1 MNPNPQQPHQLVRR
15 SVLTPG
21 TLHLREGSESGRTIE
36 GYAILFDSLSE
47 VMWGED
53 DYEVREVIDPSA
65 ITRELLDQSNIA
77 FTLFHDDRLLL
88 ARSNKGE
95 GTLAYDIDERGVHFS
110 FEAPRTVDGDK
121 ALELVRRGDA
131 AGCSFAFTTHYWDED
146 FVTRERTV
154 KDGRTTIVYRVKIIT
169 GVYDMTLTGRPA
181 YPETS
186 AEARELRSLTEAI
199 SRRETVCETAREA
212 GDEVPAQSNPSEDPA
227 PACREEVAEMRRAAA
242 LPLTL

>member
-95 GTLAYDIDERGVHFS
+95 GTLSYDIDERGVRFS

-146 FVTRERTV
+146 FVARERTV

-169 GVYDMTLTGRPA
+169 GIYDMTLTGRPA

-186 AEARELRSLTEAI
+186 AEARELRSLSEAI
-199 SRRETVCETAREA
+199 SRRETARET
-212 GDEVPAQSNPSEDPA
+212 GDEVPAQSAQSAQSEDSA

>member
-95 GTLAYDIDERGVHFS
+95 GTLSYDIDERGVRFS

-131 AGCSFAFTTHYWDED
+131 AGCSFAFTTHYWDTD
-146 FVTRERTV
+146 FVARERTV

-169 GVYDMTLTGRPA
+169 GIYDMTLTGRPA

-186 AEARELRSLTEAI
+186 AEARELRSLSEAI
-199 SRRETVCETAREA
+199 SRRETAREA
-212 GDEVPAQSNPSEDPA
+212 GDEVPAQSDPSEDPA

-242 LPLTL
+242 LPLPL

>member
-1 MNPNPQQPHQLVRR
+1 MNPNPQQTHQLVRR

-47 VMWGED
+47 VMWGEE

-95 GTLAYDIDERGVHFS
+95 GTLTYDIDERGVRFS

-146 FVTRERTV
+146 FVARECMV
-154 KDGRTTIVYRVKIIT
+154 KDGHTTIVYRVKIIT
-169 GVYDMTLTGRPA
+169 GIYDMTLTGRPA

-186 AEARELRSLTEAI
+186 AEARELRSLSEAI
-199 SRRETVCETAREA
+199 SRRETAREA
-212 GDEVPAQSNPSEDPA
+212 GDEVPAQSDPSEDPA

>member
-47 VMWGED
+47 VMWGDED
-53 DYEVREVIDPSA
+53 CDMREVIDPSA

-95 GTLAYDIDERGVHFS
+95 GTLTYDIDERGVRFS

-146 FVTRERTV
+146 FVARECMV
-154 KDGRTTIVYRVKIIT
+154 KDGRTTIVYRVKVIT

-199 SRRETVCETAREA
+199 SRRETAREA
-212 GDEVPAQSNPSEDPA
+212 GGEVPNPSAQPDPSEDPA

-242 LPLTL
+242 LTLTL